1 MERRYAQE
9 RVEAVAAAGVSS
21 LVLLLTACG
30 GSSSSSSAA
39 GNPATTP
46 ATGGQPS
53 GGVSRPAPGTQVL
66 IVERSKRLASG
77 ARRGQRLRCVHLQGR
92 YQGRLA
98 DLHLGSC
105 AALWPQRWTGLLQ
118 AGPASTP
125 CLASL
130 GTVTMAN
137 GSKQIT
143 YNGYPLYTLKGAGAL
158 STKGNGVE
166 GKWHVI
172 KLGEGR
178 HGQLLSFRH
187 VATGSGV
194 TGSR

>member
-1 MERRYAQE
+1 MRKSGW
-9 RVEAVAAAGVSS
+9 AVAAAGVSS

-30 GSSSSSSAA
+30 GSSSSSAA

-66 IVERSKRLASG
+66 IVERSKAGWVLAEASG
-77 ARRGQRLRCVHLQGR
+77 FVVYTYGGDTK
-92 YQGRLA
+92 G
-98 DLHLGSC
+98 GSPTCTGPC
-105 AALWPQRWTGLLQ
+105 AALWPAVTGLPQ
-118 AGPASTP
+118 AGPADTLP
-125 CLASL
+125 GTL

-158 STKGNGVE
+158 SSKGNGME

-172 KLGEGR
+172 KLSAKDVTA
-178 HGQLLSFRH
+178 SF
-187 VATGSGV
+187 
-194 TGSR
+194 